1 MIHAPAAAG
10 KNIKNAVVQRDKQYY
25 SGLWIM
31 DSDISVNGFKSS
43 FSACGLKKK
52 NALDIALIYSETEA
66 VSAAVFTTN
75 KVKAAPVLL
84 SMENVSS
91 GKARAIIVNAGNA
104 NACTGEQ
111 GMKNAREEARMV
123 SDSLGISPEDVLV
136 ASTGVIGAQLD
147 ISKIETALPG
157 LVKNLSPD
165 SIDGVARAIMTT
177 DSFPKIRTF
186 KGNVKGTEYK
196 ITGIAKGAG
205 MIDPNMATMLCFVFT
220 DIKISHSSLKKAL
233 SYAVDNSFNKVTVD
247 GDTSTNDTVF
257 IMANGTAGNDEPDDD
272 SFGEFAAGLKEIMYN
287 LATMIVKDGEGA
299 TKVVHIYVKGA
310 DSPGDAEAAAR
321 TVGNSSLVKTAFYG
335 QDPNWG
341 RIMGAL
347 GRSGI
352 EMEESRVDI
361 CIDDVKIV
369 QGGLGLGSEKEKLA
383 ADIMKNPE
391 FSVTIN
397 LNIGENEDRVTTCD
411 LTHEY
416 VSINA
421 DYRT

>member
-1 MIHAPAAAG
+1 ME
-10 KNIKNAVVQRDKQYY
+10 
-25 SGLWIM
+25 
-31 DSDISVNGFKSS
+31 SDISVNGFKAA

-52 NALDIALIYSETEA
+52 GALDIALIYSETEA

-84 SMENVSS
+84 SMENISR
-91 GKARAIIVNAGNA
+91 GKSRAIIVNAGNA

-111 GMKNAREEARMV
+111 GMKNARETARMV
-123 SDSLGISPEDVLV
+123 SGSLGISPDDVLV

-147 ISKIETALPG
+147 IKKIKNALPE

-165 SIDGVARAIMTT
+165 SIEGVARAIMTT
-177 DSFPKIRTF
+177 DSFPKIQTF
-186 KGNVKGTEYK
+186 RGNVKGVEYK

-220 DIKISHSSLKKAL
+220 DINISAPSLKNAL

-257 IMANGTAGNDEPDDD
+257 IMANGTAGNDEPDENACE
-272 SFGEFAAGLKEIMYN
+272 EFAAGLKTVMYD

-310 DSPGDAEAAAR
+310 GSPEDANAAAR

-352 EMEESRVDI
+352 DMQENSVDI
-361 CIDDVKIV
+361 FIDDVKIV

-383 ADIMKNPE
+383 ADVMKNPE

-397 LNIGENEDRVTTCD
+397 LNIGEMEDRITTCD